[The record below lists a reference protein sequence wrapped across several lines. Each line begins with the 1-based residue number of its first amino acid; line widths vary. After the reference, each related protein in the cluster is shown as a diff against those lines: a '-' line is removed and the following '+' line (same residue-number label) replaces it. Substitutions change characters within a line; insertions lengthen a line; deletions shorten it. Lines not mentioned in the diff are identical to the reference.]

1 MTRRAAGIA
10 PTPGPRQLSWVPMR
24 SHPSLRFV
32 SLALLAAAA
41 TACDE
46 GSGCDDP
53 VEFSVL
59 PVDLASVPFV
69 TPIGGLGPPGHTLP
83 TDHVGFYL
91 TGTGITLRSPSDM
104 TIREVRRTTYLASPF
119 RQGQSDYSVTGALCQ
134 DQELIIG
141 HIQTVVAGIEA
152 AVSTSDCETYST
164 ADETVQSC
172 RSETNMALTAGAT
185 IGTVGGPSAGAF
197 DWGLHDPR
205 HTNFFVNPDRY
216 APPVLD
222 AVCPYDPFISP
233 MKEQLYDLIGD
244 GLRTASG
251 ESPQCG
257 SMSVDVAGTASG
269 AWVLQS
275 DPVIQAGDE
284 TNFAVLAPHPLFPQS
299 QQAFSL
305 GPTTLFATSGAG
317 NDTYPLETSG
327 RVNRRFSDVPT
338 DGLLYCYVYDAS
350 VAAWSYFVRLAA
362 GPVLT
367 IEKVTHAAGATPCGA
382 DPSTWSFSGAA
393 LAFIR

>member
-1 MTRRAAGIA
+1 
-10 PTPGPRQLSWVPMR
+10 MR

-119 RQGQSDYSVTGALCQ
+119 RQGESDYSVTGALCR

-141 HIQTVVAGIEA
+141 HIQTVVAGIDA
-152 AVSTSDCETYST
+152 AASTSDCETYST

-172 RSETNMALTAGAT
+172 RSETNIALTAGAT

-205 HTNFFVNPDRY
+205 HTNFYVNPDRY
-216 APPVLD
+216 AGSVLD
-222 AVCPYDPFISP
+222 AVCPYDPFIAP
-233 MKEQLYDLIGD
+233 LKEQLYDLIGD

-327 RVNRRFSDVPT
+327 RVNRRFSDVPA
-338 DGLLYCYVYDAS
+338 DGLLYCYVYDTS

>member
-1 MTRRAAGIA
+1 M
-10 PTPGPRQLSWVPMR
+10 
-24 SHPSLRFV
+24 
-32 SLALLAAAA
+32 
-41 TACDE
+41 
-46 GSGCDDP
+46 
-53 VEFSVL
+53 EFSVL

-91 TGTGITLRSPSDM
+91 TGTGITLRSPSAM
-104 TIREVRRTTYLASPF
+104 TIKGVGRTTYLVSPF

-134 DQELIIG
+134 NQELIIG
-141 HIQTVVAGIEA
+141 HIQTVVSAIDA

-164 ADETVQSC
+164 ADETVQTC
-172 RSETNMALTAGAT
+172 RSEANIALTAGAT

-205 HTNFFVNPDRY
+205 HTNFYVNPGRY
-216 APPVLD
+216 APPLLD
-222 AVCPYDPFISP
+222 AVCPYDPFVP
-233 MKEQLYDLIGD
+233 ALRVQLYGMIGD
-244 GLRTASG
+244 GVRTASG

-257 SMSVDVAGTASG
+257 SMSVDVAGTAAG

-275 DPVIQAGDE
+275 DPVVQAGDE

-299 QQAFSL
+299 KQAFSL
-305 GPTTLFATSGAG
+305 GPAALFATSTSGAG

-327 RVNRRFSDVPT
+327 RVNRRFSDVT
-338 DGLLYCYVYDAS
+338 ADGLPYCYVYDAS
-350 VAAWSYFVRLAA
+350 VAAWSYFVRLAT

-382 DPSTWSFSGAA
+382 DSSTWSMSGAA